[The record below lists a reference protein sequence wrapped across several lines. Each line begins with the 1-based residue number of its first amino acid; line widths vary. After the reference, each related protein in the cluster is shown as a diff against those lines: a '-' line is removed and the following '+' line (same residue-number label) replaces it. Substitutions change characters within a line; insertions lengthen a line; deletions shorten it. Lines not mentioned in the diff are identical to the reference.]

1 MGEWEEWCVHTGRC
15 GRNRDERNVFC
26 RRSAPAIRARPARET
41 STVVVEMKEETL
53 VSRLANS
60 YVDTVYLPPNAR
72 GGGANTTASSANY
85 AERPDVQAAAEA
97 YFDDPL
103 ALHGDTVPAGTII
116 KERPIHRLWIYLHA
130 AGASPKD
137 ISEQSGAG
145 YKPQYISLV
154 LRQTWARQRLV
165 QILNETGRDRV
176 KHFLS
181 NEVAPSLEVLRDV
194 RDDAQAKKSER
205 ISAANSILD
214 RALGKPTV
222 HVETETTSRT
232 LPSDAARLDAEIAAV
247 REQLA
252 QKGVDGLASSR
263 N

>member
-1 MGEWEEWCVHTGRC
+1 MSDQPSLVKEM
-15 GRNRDERNVFC
+15 
-26 RRSAPAIRARPARET
+26 ARI
-41 STVVVEMKEETL
+41 
-53 VSRLANS
+53 
-60 YVDTVYLPPNAR
+60 YLPPNPR
-72 GGGANTTASSANY
+72 GGGANTTAATQNY
-85 AERPDVQAAAEA
+85 VDRPDVQANAEA

-103 ALHGDTVPAGTII
+103 ALHGDSIPAGTIL

-130 AGASPKD
+130 AGASASD
-137 ISEQSGAG
+137 IAAQSGAG
-145 YKPQYISLV
+145 YKSSYISLV

-176 KHFLS
+176 KHFLT
-181 NEVAPSLEVLRDV
+181 NEVAPSLEILREV
-194 RDDAQAKKSER
+194 RDDTAARKSER
-205 ISAANSILD
+205 ITAANSILD

-222 HVETETTSRT
+222 HVESESVRRT

-252 QKGVDGLASSR
+252 SKGVDHLQAAK